1 MNKDTFTYLL
11 AHPEKTSSSE
21 VVSLEMLLRT
31 YPFFQSARALQLKGL
46 KDQGSY
52 RYNDALKVAATH
64 TTDRDVLFQFITS
77 EHFIQHEISKNIL
90 QHSDDVHSISVVID
104 DISEAVKTDENA
116 RFEEEKQKA
125 AAILNPNLFERKTAS
140 IETMVA
146 THRDSTEVSDTTDI
160 LQPKPLEFTK
170 KDRHSFSEWLKLSK
184 LQHIDRKEE
193 KKPLDAEENDP
204 SRNRQAALIEKF
216 IQEKPRIVP
225 GAPKETVDSVA
236 DTLKKSSDEYGN
248 KEALMTET
256 LANVYLQ
263 QRNFKKAIQAYKILI
278 LKYPEKSSFFADQ
291 IRAIEKQINP
301 EDT

>member
-146 THRDSTEVSDTTDI
+146 THKDSTKSSDTTDI

-170 KDRHSFSEWLKLSK
+170 KDKYSFSEWLKLSK

-193 KKPLDAEENDP
+193 KNVPAFEEDS
-204 SRNRQAALIEKF
+204 SRSRQAALIEKF
-216 IQEKPRIVP
+216 IQEKPRIVL
-225 GAPKETVDSVA
+225 GALKETVESEVDK
-236 DTLKKSSDEYGN
+236 LKKSSEEFGN

-278 LKYPEKSSFFADQ
+278 LKYPEKSSFFANQ

>member
-1 MNKDTFTYLL
+1 MNKDDFTYLL
-11 AHPEKTSSSE
+11 AHPEKTGSSE

-31 YPFFQSARALQLKGL
+31 FPFFQSARALQLKGL

-52 RYNDALKVAATH
+52 NYNNALKIAAVH
-64 TTDRDVLFQFITS
+64 TTDRDILFQFITS
-77 EHFIQHEISKNIL
+77 EHFIQNEISKNIL
-90 QHSDDVHSISVVID
+90 QNTDDINSISIVVED
-104 DISEAVKTDENA
+104 VSEKIKAAETK
-116 RFEEEKQKA
+116 RFEKEKEKA
-125 AAILNPNLFERKTAS
+125 DAILNPNLFERKTAS

-146 THRDSTEVSDTTDI
+146 SHKEGSTTAEETGI
-160 LQPKPLEFTK
+160 LQPTPLEFTK

-184 LQHIDRKEE
+184 IQHIDREE
-193 KKPLDAEENDP
+193 DKTDFTAEKDNLK
-204 SRNRQAALIEKF
+204 NRQSALIEKF
-216 IQEKPRIVP
+216 IHENPRINPVSS
-225 GAPKETVDSVA
+225 KEVA
-236 DTLKKSSDEYGN
+236 QTETNKFKTSSEEFGN

-301 EDT
+301 EDP

>member
-146 THRDSTEVSDTTDI
+146 THKDSTKSSDTTDI

-170 KDRHSFSEWLKLSK
+170 KDKYSFSEWLKLSK

-193 KKPLDAEENDP
+193 KNVPAFEEDP
-204 SRNRQAALIEKF
+204 SRSRQAALIEKF

-225 GAPKETVDSVA
+225 GALKETVESEVDK
-236 DTLKKSSDEYGN
+236 LKKSSEEFGN

-278 LKYPEKSSFFADQ
+278 LKYPEKSSFFANQ

>member
-146 THRDSTEVSDTTDI
+146 THKDSTKSSDTTDI

-170 KDRHSFSEWLKLSK
+170 KDKYSFSEWLKLSK
-184 LQHIDRKEE
+184 LQHIERKEE
-193 KKPLDAEENDP
+193 KNVPAFEEDP
-204 SRNRQAALIEKF
+204 SRSRQAALIEKF

-225 GAPKETVDSVA
+225 GALKETVESEVDK
-236 DTLKKSSDEYGN
+236 LKKSSEEFGN

-278 LKYPEKSSFFADQ
+278 LKYPEKSSFFANQ

>member
-146 THRDSTEVSDTTDI
+146 THKDSTKSSDTTDI

-170 KDRHSFSEWLKLSK
+170 KDKYSFSEWLKLSK
-184 LQHIDRKEE
+184 LQHIERKEE
-193 KKPLDAEENDP
+193 KNVPAFEEDP
-204 SRNRQAALIEKF
+204 SRSRQAALIEKF

-225 GAPKETVDSVA
+225 GALKETVEAEA
-236 DTLKKSSDEYGN
+236 DKLKKSSEEFGN

>member
-146 THRDSTEVSDTTDI
+146 THKDSTKSSDTTDI

-170 KDRHSFSEWLKLSK
+170 KDKYSFSEWLKLSK

-193 KKPLDAEENDP
+193 KNVPAFEEDP
-204 SRNRQAALIEKF
+204 SRSRQAALIEKF

-225 GAPKETVDSVA
+225 GALKETVESEVDK
-236 DTLKKSSDEYGN
+236 LKKSSEEFGN

-278 LKYPEKSSFFADQ
+278 LKYPEKSVFFAD
-291 IRAIEKQINP
+291 RIENIKKLQQNNI
-301 EDT
+301 

>member
-146 THRDSTEVSDTTDI
+146 THKDSTKSSDTTDI

-170 KDRHSFSEWLKLSK
+170 KDKYSFSEWLKLSK

-193 KKPLDAEENDP
+193 KNVPAFEEDP
-204 SRNRQAALIEKF
+204 SRSRQAALIEKF

-225 GAPKETVDSVA
+225 GALKETVESEVDK
-236 DTLKKSSDEYGN
+236 LKKSSEEFGN

>member
-52 RYNDALKVAATH
+52 RYNDALKVAAAH

-146 THRDSTEVSDTTDI
+146 THKDSTKSSDTTDI

-170 KDRHSFSEWLKLSK
+170 KDKYSFSEWLKLSK
-184 LQHIDRKEE
+184 LQHIERKEE
-193 KKPLDAEENDP
+193 KNVPAFEEDP
-204 SRNRQAALIEKF
+204 SRSRQAALIEKF

-225 GAPKETVDSVA
+225 GALKETVESEVDK
-236 DTLKKSSDEYGN
+236 LKKSSEEFGN

-278 LKYPEKSSFFADQ
+278 LKYPEKSSFFANQ